1 MWHDS
6 VLGTI
11 GDTPLVRLN
20 EIGSDLAPTLLAKVE
35 FFNPGGSVKDRIGR
49 ALIEAAEEEG
59 DIEPGGTIIEG
70 TSGNTGAGL
79 AITAIAKGYRCIFTT
94 TDKQSPEKVDVL
106 RGLGA
111 EVLVCP
117 TNVEP
122 DDPRSYYS
130 VARRLS
136 EEIPNSIYLNQYD
149 NPANAQAHY
158 ETTGPELWEQ
168 TDGHIT
174 HFVAGAGTGGTI
186 SGTSRYLK
194 EQNEAIDV
202 IGVDPRG
209 SVFHKY
215 FHEGVFD
222 EDEIYPYFTEGVG
235 EDILPENMDFD
246 VVDDFVKV
254 NDKAAM
260 QMTRRLAQEEGL
272 FIGQSCGMAV
282 AGTLKWI
289 KAHRDT
295 LSSDDVVVVLLPD
308 SGFRYLSKTYNDDWM
323 QNHGFLEKNPD
334 VTADQVLNIQQ
345 GETDVIAAAPDDEI
359 GAVIETMTEQGNLAN
374 ARPRCRP
381 GGRRQHHRDPHPQRT
396 HRGPGLPQGPRARDH
411 GRPVSGGPRLAAP
424 GSSLRLPGRRCGGRP
439 GRPRP
444 RQPRRLFNSDQERPD
459 QRTRQRRP
467 EQRQRGRVAGPG
479 SPLAFL
485 SLCNAL
491 AARCPTLSLLRPP
504 PRRSPLRSRRR
515 APKTSPPRR
524 CGQVASGC
532 PITTASPKTPKRLT
546 VDVDRDT
553 AEGAY
558 ANSVLVR
565 TSPEEVVLD
574 FVRVVPGTMEARLES
589 RVIVPPQNAER
600 LLDALA
606 EHFTPT
612 DGPDATDSSS
622 ADSSMGDN
630 NFDPGSLA
638 SGNGHA
644 SPGRGLRPGP
654 HRGA

>member
-59 DIEPGGTIIEG
+59 RIEPGGTIIEG

-168 TDGHIT
+168 TDGRIT

-289 KAHRDT
+289 KAHRDS

-359 GAVIETMTEQGNLAN
+359 GAVIETMTEQGISQMPVLDADREVVGSITETRILNELIEDPDSRKAPVREIMGAPFPVVPASLHLDHLSAYLEEDAGAVLVDHGPDSRDGYSILTKSDLISALAN
-374 ARPRCRP
+374 
-381 GGRRQHHRDPHPQRT
+381 
-396 HRGPGLPQGPRARDH
+396 
-411 GRPVSGGPRLAAP
+411 V
-424 GSSLRLPGRRCGGRP
+424 
-439 GRPRP
+439 
-444 RQPRRLFNSDQERPD
+444 
-459 QRTRQRRP
+459 
-467 EQRQRGRVAGPG
+467 
-479 SPLAFL
+479 
-485 SLCNAL
+485 
-491 AARCPTLSLLRPP
+491 
-504 PRRSPLRSRRR
+504 
-515 APKTSPPRR
+515 
-524 CGQVASGC
+524 GQS
-532 PITTASPKTPKRLT
+532 
-546 VDVDRDT
+546 
-553 AEGAY
+553 
-558 ANSVLVR
+558 N
-565 TSPEEVVLD
+565 
-574 FVRVVPGTMEARLES
+574 
-589 RVIVPPQNAER
+589 
-600 LLDALA
+600 
-606 EHFTPT
+606 
-612 DGPDATDSSS
+612 
-622 ADSSMGDN
+622 
-630 NFDPGSLA
+630 
-638 SGNGHA
+638 GNGA
-644 SPGRGLRPGP
+644 
-654 HRGA
+654 A